1 MKHSEKALNLF
12 MSGYNCSQSV
22 FAAFCDVIRL
32 DEPTALKISL
42 GLGGGIGRMREVCG
56 TISAGSMILGA
67 VYGGEGST
75 DKKTA
80 YEKTREFAE
89 KFREIHGSV
98 ICRELLMLTVKMEPS
113 ANPDERNAEYYAKR
127 PCARLVVDACEILD
141 AILAEKSQ
149 PKKVD
154 KIL

>member
-1 MKHSEKALNLF
+1 

-22 FAAFCDVIRL
+22 FAAFCDVIGL
-32 DEPTALKISL
+32 DEQTALKVSL

-67 VYGGEGST
+67 VYGGEKSL

-89 KFREIHGSV
+89 KFKEIHSSV
-98 ICRELLMLTVKMEPS
+98 ICRELLALTVKMEPS
-113 ANPDERNAEYYAKR
+113 AKPDERNAEYYAKR
-127 PCARLVVDACEILD
+127 PCARLVVDACEILE
-141 AILAEKSQ
+141 AMLKQNE
-149 PKKVD
+149 PEKVD
-154 KIL
+154 KI